1 MTVTTEGVGPPQPQ
15 PPQRESGTHSRLA
28 ATKTVDKSALLSML
42 RQAIKPHDDGGPPLD
57 EHRIV
62 LCLYVNDSP
71 HSLRARLV
79 VGSVLADY
87 NPEQVDLRIIN
98 VVERTDLAE
107 DDGILATPTLVKKYP
122 APRAWITGSLDDDGK
137 LVRSMLDAAGVE
149 KKQ

>member
-1 MTVTTEGVGPPQPQ
+1 MTTAGAGQPQ
-15 PPQRESGTHSRLA
+15 PPPPQREQSGRVSHTA

-42 RQAIKPHDDGGPPLD
+42 RQAIKPHDDGDLPLD
-57 EHRIV
+57 DHRIV
-62 LCLYVNDSP
+62 LCLYVNESP

-79 VGSVLADY
+79 IGSVLADY
-87 NPEQVDLRIIN
+87 NPEQVDLKIID
-98 VVERTDLAE
+98 VVDRADLAE
-107 DDGILATPTLVKKYP
+107 EDGILATPTLVKKYP

>member
-1 MTVTTEGVGPPQPQ
+1 MTTAAAGQPQ
-15 PPQRESGTHSRLA
+15 KPGTRPRVA
-28 ATKTVDKSALLSML
+28 ATKTVDKTALLSML
-42 RQAIKPHDDGGPPLD
+42 RQAIKPHDDGDARLD
-57 EHRIV
+57 EHRIA

-71 HSLRARLV
+71 HSLRARLII
-79 VGSVLADY
+79 GSALADY

-98 VVERTDLAE
+98 VVERADLAE